1 MAPPIS
7 LALGR
12 FKQLPQRTSEV
23 WQGGLVR
30 LPTWIEN
37 PDNPEATPYR
47 PIGAVWVSLRTGRVN
62 IQMTPDGRTVSAETA
77 LSCLFE
83 FATKE
88 AKDLGGRP
96 SRIEVRGTELKD
108 ALETALAGTG
118 TVVVTVDE
126 LPAVK
131 EVLRNFESVDAPVP
145 YPGLLEAPGM
155 EVARVRAFAEAAVRF
170 YEARPWQ
177 HLANEDLIVVDAPG
191 APKGLNCMCVLGN
204 GGEQFGLAFFESR
217 RAFER
222 ILDQRDP
229 SQTRRAFGVT
239 FGPVDEM
246 SFADVDLWEDHALP
260 LAGPLA
266 YPLAADFRR
275 DRILRP
281 DARTLTFIEA
291 LLRALADT
299 SEDELDAGR
308 WKREV
313 ADFDGQVTLSFSLPL
328 LIEAESGKTRSPIR
342 PEIMPR
348 LAERG
353 SVQVARLLGE
363 REFSSPDEM
372 NRALD
377 EARQQGLFEAPPE
390 VQAGRPL
397 TALEQ
402 AQELAYDAL
411 EASGRLRIKLAR
423 KALSLSADCAD
434 ACVTLGNA
442 ALTPEAALEW
452 YQRGVD
458 AGARAIGTERLS
470 EARDLWEHLDARPY
484 MRARVALAQLL
495 KETGRSDEAI
505 DHYRDLLRINQND
518 NQGIRY
524 LLVPLLLEQ
533 QRDEEAGSLLAEY
546 KGNLQ
551 AIWPYARAIWM
562 FRRQGDS
569 IAAREALQDAI
580 RKNRHVIG
588 YLLDPESMPWR
599 VPHFTLGSKEEA
611 AYAADELLDA
621 FEQTNGALA
630 WLQARGGDL
639 RARRKKSSQAKSSRP
654 SR

>member
-12 FKQLPQRTSEV
+12 FKQLPQRTSEI
-23 WQGGLVR
+23 WQGGLMR

-37 PDNPEATPYR
+37 PDDPEGAPYQ
-47 PIGAVWVSLRTGRVN
+47 PMGAVWVSLRTGRVN
-62 IQMTPDGRTVSAETA
+62 IQMPPDGRSASAETA

-83 FATKE
+83 FAAKE

-96 SRIEVRGTELKD
+96 SRIEVRDAELKS

-118 TVVVTVDE
+118 TIIVTVDE

-131 EVLRNFESVDAPVP
+131 EVLRNFERVDAPVL
-145 YPGLLEAPGM
+145 YPGLLEAAGM
-155 EVARVRAFAEAAVRF
+155 EVASVRAFAEAAARF

-177 HLANEDLIVVDAPG
+177 HLANEDLIVVDSPG
-191 APKGLNCMCVLGN
+191 APKGLNCMCVLGH
-204 GGEQFGLAFFESR
+204 GGEQFGLAFFEGR

-222 ILDQRDP
+222 TLSQRDP

-239 FGPVDEM
+239 FGPVNEM
-246 SFADVDLWEDHALP
+246 AFADIDLWEDHALP
-260 LAGPLA
+260 VADPLA
-266 YPLAADFRR
+266 YPIAADFRR

-281 DARTLTFIEA
+281 DARSLAFIEA

-308 WKREV
+308 WTREV
-313 ADFDGQVTLSFSLPL
+313 ANFNGRVTLSFSLPFL
-328 LIEAESGKTRSPIR
+328 LEAERGEAPHGVPR
-342 PEIMPR
+342 PEILPR

-353 SVQVARLLGE
+353 SVQMERLLGQ
-363 REFSSPDEM
+363 REFDSADEM

-423 KALSLSADCAD
+423 KALSLSPDCAD
-434 ACVTLGNA
+434 ACIILGNA

-458 AGARAIGTERLS
+458 AGARAIGGERLN
-470 EARDLWEHLDARPY
+470 EASALWEQLEARPY
-484 MRARVALAQLL
+484 MRARLALAQVFD
-495 KETGRSDEAI
+495 ETGRVNEAI
-505 DHYRDLLRINQND
+505 VQYRDLLQMNRND

-524 LLVPLLLEQ
+524 LLIPLLLEQ
-533 QRDEEAGSLLAEY
+533 QRDEEAGSLIAEY
-546 KGNLQ
+546 QDDMQ
-551 AIWPYARAIWM
+551 AIWPYARALWT
-562 FRRQGDS
+562 FRTQGDS
-569 IAAREALQDAI
+569 NAAREALQEAT
-580 RKNRHVIG
+580 RKNRHVIR
-588 YLLDPESMPWR
+588 YLLEPDTMPER
-599 VPHFTLGSKEEA
+599 APHFALGSKEEA
-611 AYAADELLDA
+611 AFAATELLAA
-621 FEQTNGALA
+621 FEETEGALE
-630 WLQARGGDL
+630 WLQMHPGSP
-639 RARRKKSSQAKSSRP
+639 RAPRKKKKK
-654 SR
+654 